1 MTETKKV
8 KTKVKTD
15 AKTEVKKVKADAKAE
30 TKVKAAVNAKVKAK
44 ADVKTKVIK
53 LNSLKARN
61 GIDSKALGRGIGSG
75 KGKTSTFGHKGGK
88 ARSGRGKVVWFE
100 GGQMPLYRRL
110 PKRGFNSMQDKSR
123 INIINLC
130 DLQKLCE
137 AKVLDAKKE
146 VTVDVLKGLGA
157 IKSNT
162 ESLRLLAKGELKVA
176 LQISVNY
183 ASDAAIRAVEA
194 AGGKV
199 QVV

>member
-1 MTETKKV
+1 M
-8 KTKVKTD
+8 
-15 AKTEVKKVKADAKAE
+15 TEVKKVKTEAKAKAKTE
-30 TKVKAAVNAKVKAK
+30 SKAGTKVKAAV
-44 ADVKTKVIK
+44 KTKIKANEKIKVMK

-137 AKVLDAKKE
+137 AKVLDARKE
-146 VTVDVLKGLGA
+146 VTADVLKSLGA

-183 ASDAAIRAVEA
+183 ASDAAVRAVEA

>member
-1 MTETKKV
+1 MTK
-8 KTKVKTD
+8 
-15 AKTEVKKVKADAKAE
+15 EVK
-30 TKVKAAVNAKVKAK
+30 
-44 ADVKTKVIK
+44 
-53 LNSLKARN
+53 LNGLKARN

-110 PKRGFNSMQDKSR
+110 PKRGFNSMQDKSC

-137 AKVLDAKKE
+137 MNALKANQE
-146 VTVDVLKGLGA
+146 VTVEVLKDLGVVREDT
-157 IKSNT
+157 KT
-162 ESLRLLAKGELKVA
+162 LRLLAKGELKVA

-183 ASDAAIRAVEA
+183 ASDSAVKGVEA

-199 QVV
+199 QIV

>member
-1 MTETKKV
+1 MTETK
-8 KTKVKTD
+8 KVKTD

-30 TKVKAAVNAKVKAK
+30 TKVKAAVNTKVKAK

-61 GIDSKALGRGIGSG
+61 GVDSKALGRGIGSG

-162 ESLRLLAKGELKVA
+162 ESLRLLAKGEIKVA

>member
-1 MTETKKV
+1 M
-8 KTKVKTD
+8 
-15 AKTEVKKVKADAKAE
+15 
-30 TKVKAAVNAKVKAK
+30 
-44 ADVKTKVIK
+44 TKVIK
-53 LNSLKARN
+53 LNGLKARN

-110 PKRGFNSMQDKSR
+110 PKRGFNSMQDKSH
-123 INIINLC
+123 ISIINLC
-130 DLQKLCE
+130 DLQKLCD
-137 AKVLDAKKE
+137 AKALDIKKE
-146 VTVDVLKGLGA
+146 VTVDVLKELGA

-162 ESLRLLAKGELKVA
+162 ETLRLLAKGELEVA

-183 ASDAAIRAVEA
+183 ASDAAVRAVEA

-199 QVV
+199 QIV

>member
-1 MTETKKV
+1 M
-8 KTKVKTD
+8 
-15 AKTEVKKVKADAKAE
+15 TEVKKVKTEAKAKAKTESKAE
-30 TKVKAAVNAKVKAK
+30 TKVKATVNTKAKAK

-61 GIDSKALGRGIGSG
+61 GVDSKALGRGIGSG

-162 ESLRLLAKGELKVA
+162 ESLRLLAKGEIKVA

>member
-1 MTETKKV
+1 MTETK
-8 KTKVKTD
+8 
-15 AKTEVKKVKADAKAE
+15 EVKNKAR
-30 TKVKAAVNAKVKAK
+30 VKAK
-44 ADVKTKVIK
+44 AKVAEGKSVKAEVKAKVIK

-130 DLQKLCE
+130 DLQKLCD
-137 AKVLDAKKE
+137 AKALDAKKE
-146 VTVDVLKGLGA
+146 VTVDVLKSLGA

-183 ASDAAIRAVEA
+183 ASDAAVKAVKA
-194 AGGKV
+194 VGGKV
-199 QVV
+199 QIV

>member
-1 MTETKKV
+1 MTEEKEV
-8 KTKVKTD
+8 KTKVK
-15 AKTEVKKVKADAKAE
+15 AKASEKTEAKKVGSKTKSKVKAD
-30 TKVKAAVNAKVKAK
+30 VKAR
-44 ADVKTKVIK
+44 VIK
-53 LNSLKARN
+53 LNGLKARN

-130 DLQKLCE
+130 DLQKLCD

-146 VTVDVLKGLGA
+146 VTVDILKEVGA
-157 IKSNT
+157 VKSNAET
-162 ESLRLLAKGELKVA
+162 LRLLAKGELKVA

-183 ASDAAIRAVEA
+183 ASDAAVRAVEA

-199 QVV
+199 QIV

>member
-1 MTETKKV
+1 MAEVKKVKTEAKAKVKTETKAKIKATVKSKV
-8 KTKVKTD
+8 KTKV
-15 AKTEVKKVKADAKAE
+15 
-30 TKVKAAVNAKVKAK
+30 K
-44 ADVKTKVIK
+44 ADVKTKVVK

-110 PKRGFNSMQDKSR
+110 PKRGFNSMKDKSR

-130 DLQKLCE
+130 DLQKLCD
-137 AKVLDAKKE
+137 AKALDAKKE
-146 VTVDVLKGLGA
+146 VTVDVLKNLGA
-157 IKSNT
+157 IKLNT

-183 ASDAAIRAVEA
+183 ASDAAVRAVEA
-194 AGGKV
+194 VGGKV
-199 QVV
+199 QIV